1 MNEGSKDRCPEC
13 GGSLESGFLQAPA
26 VGICWIKDPAVK
38 LGFMFS
44 PKVEKLQKD
53 WWGFPKLTKD
63 KLPARRC
70 RRCKLV
76 IFKYTAETANEGADP
91 SSQITARKFTEP

>member
-1 MNEGSKDRCPEC
+1 MNDGSKDKCPEC
-13 GGSLESGFLQAPA
+13 GGPLESGFLQAPSF
-26 VGICWIKDPAVK
+26 GICWTKDPTVK

-44 PKVEKLQKD
+44 RNVEKLQKD
-53 WWGFPKLTKD
+53 GWGFPKLTKD

-76 IFKYTAETANEGADP
+76 IFNYTTDTRNEGANQA
-91 SSQITARKFTEP
+91 S